1 VGTSL
6 IEKSLR
12 AVRSLATGRVRMEFD
27 RIPLV
32 YERVPLRKLLNWLRV
47 ETSMMVRPGSP
58 WGQPTHLQVEPSS
71 LCNLRCPACRVVTG
85 LGRKGA
91 LMELDLFKK
100 IVDEAGQWLFLISL
114 WGWGEPFL
122 NPAIYEMIAY
132 ARARGIRSISSTN
145 GYCLKDSRKVEQLV
159 RAGLDA
165 LIVAVDGTTQETY
178 QLYRRPGTLA
188 SVLDGVRALAE
199 RKRSLQAG
207 LPLINMRFVV
217 TRKNEH
223 EIPGMAALARSC
235 GADMLSLKTMNPL
248 TDDPYSLDPRPQD
261 DSADPFLPTDPHY
274 QRFRYR
280 ADGRTRIRVQKNS
293 CRRLW
298 NNPKI
303 HSDGSVCM
311 CTCDVAGRFA
321 MGNVNTESLR
331 RIWTS
336 APYRQQ
342 RRQFRADWEKMAPC
356 CTCTYAYEGGS
367 CIDEIISD
375 AVFFSPPRSVPP
387 RG

>member
-1 VGTSL
+1 L

-12 AVRSLATGRVRMEFD
+12 ATRSLVTGKVRFEFD
-27 RIPLV
+27 RIPLA
-32 YERVPLRKLLNWLRV
+32 YEGVPLGKLLNWIRV
-47 ETSMMVRPGSP
+47 EASMMVRPATP

-85 LGRKGA
+85 LGRKGG

-100 IVDEAGQWLFLISL
+100 IVDEAREWTYLISL

-122 NPAIYEMIAY
+122 NPAVYEMIAY
-132 ARARGIRSISSTN
+132 AKSHGVRLISSTN
-145 GYCLKDSRKVEQLV
+145 GHFLKDPRKVEELI
-159 RAGLDA
+159 RSGLDA

-178 QLYRRPGTLA
+178 ELYRRPGTLD
-188 SVLDGVRALAE
+188 SVLEGVRMLAE
-199 RKRSLQAG
+199 RKRSLEAE
-207 LPLINMRFVV
+207 LPRINIRFVV
-217 TRKNEH
+217 MRQNEH
-223 EIPGMAALARSC
+223 EIPAMVELARSC

-248 TDDPYSLDPRPQD
+248 TNDPYILDPRPQD
-261 DSADPFLPTDPHY
+261 DSNDPFVPTDPRY

-280 ADGRTRIRVQKNS
+280 AGGKTRVRVQENP

-311 CTCDVAGRFA
+311 CTCDVAGRFP
-321 MGNVNTESLR
+321 MGNVHTESLR
-331 RIWTS
+331 QIWMS
-336 APYRQQ
+336 APYRQR
-342 RRQFRADWEKMAPC
+342 RRQFRTDWEKMAPC

-375 AVFFSPPRSVPP
+375 AVFFDAPD
-387 RG
+387 